1 MSDRVPAPRSP
12 RNVAVCNRA
21 SELGGTIVAVLV
33 SIKEADHEWPCQ
45 PRIRVGSSSRGFLL
59 AVATGQLKSP
69 GPLKAPNYRVMI
81 QQDQE
86 ILRGIPED
94 QVTRRTELQ
103 HTIDVRIDALISAI
117 ATGRSLREEVVAYKG
132 NWRDVVLFL
141 CVTLFAFIWWNVPHS
156 RTNWLLT
163 FIVLILVAV
172 VTAGYAMRGTIRSLR
187 AKRRR
192 RNRPPLPPPP

>member
-1 MSDRVPAPRSP
+1 MNGLANLALGSAP
-12 RNVAVCNRA
+12 VA
-21 SELGGTIVAVLV
+21 G
-33 SIKEADHEWPCQ
+33 
-45 PRIRVGSSSRGFLL
+45 GFLL

-103 HTIDVRIDALISAI
+103 HAIDVRIDDLISAI
-117 ATGRSLREEVVAYKG
+117 ATGRSLREEVAAYKG

-192 RNRPPLPPPP
+192 RNRPPLPPSP

>member
-1 MSDRVPAPRSP
+1 MSGLANLALGSVP
-12 RNVAVCNRA
+12 VA
-21 SELGGTIVAVLV
+21 G
-33 SIKEADHEWPCQ
+33 
-45 PRIRVGSSSRGFLL
+45 GFLL

-103 HTIDVRIDALISAI
+103 HTIDVRIDDLISAI
-117 ATGRSLREEVVAYKG
+117 ATGRSLREEVAAYKG
-132 NWRDVVLFL
+132 NWRDFVLFL

>member
-1 MSDRVPAPRSP
+1 MNGLANLALGSAP
-12 RNVAVCNRA
+12 VA
-21 SELGGTIVAVLV
+21 G
-33 SIKEADHEWPCQ
+33 
-45 PRIRVGSSSRGFLL
+45 GFLL

-81 QQDQE
+81 KQDQE
-86 ILRGIPED
+86 ILRDIPED
-94 QVTRRTELQ
+94 QVARRTELQ
-103 HTIDVRIDALISAI
+103 HTIDVRIDDLISAI
-117 ATGRSLREEVVAYKG
+117 ATGRSLREEVAAYKG

-141 CVTLFAFIWWNVPHS
+141 CVTFCAFIWWNVPHS